1 MFVSSFLNWN
11 LTQNKTLARREPIYT
26 YSLNVYRKIQEKN
39 SELVDEKKWIKQQ
52 KKKKLT
58 IKIKKLLWEFNLYR
72 KFMCTEENNNKNKE
86 NLHPAATP
94 VTVFLIAGTLLCHY
108 YVYDSINFQTV
119 NMFLL
124 TVLWKIE
131 RNFTFVGGG

>member
-11 LTQNKTLARREPIYT
+11 LTQNKTLARGEPIYT
-26 YSLNVYRKIQEKN
+26 YSLNVYRKIQE
-39 SELVDEKKWIKQQ
+39 EKQWTCRWEKVNKTTEE
-52 KKKKLT
+52 KKLT
-58 IKIKKLLWEFNLYR
+58 IMIKKLLWEFNLYCR
-72 KFMCTEENNNKNKE
+72 CMCTEENNDKNKE

-108 YVYDSINFQTV
+108 YVYDSMNFQTV

-124 TVLWKIE
+124 TVFSKIE

>member
-11 LTQNKTLARREPIYT
+11 LTQNKTLARREPIYN

-72 KFMCTEENNNKNKE
+72 KFMCTEENNDKNKE

-108 YVYDSINFQTV
+108 YVYDSMNFQTV

>member
-11 LTQNKTLARREPIYT
+11 LTQNKTLARREPIYN
-26 YSLNVYRKIQEKN
+26 YSLNVYRKIKEKN

-52 KKKKLT
+52 KKRKLT

-72 KFMCTEENNNKNKE
+72 KFMCTEENNDKNKE
-86 NLHPAATP
+86 NLHPVATP

-108 YVYDSINFQTV
+108 YVYDSMNFQTV